1 MFNLNALLKFINV
14 NNDAYIQKSE
24 IQKFLGTQKSPSIF
38 SDYLNSISNDID
50 NNTFLKDMFNIMQQ
64 AKVKNNHPPQLDFKD
79 EDMAY
84 KFQQLNERQEKE
96 DLINIKAEA
105 LRLYGV
111 KVENM
116 EKFDTLFNQY
126 IKEAQEKGYQPDYV
140 LTKFNELGFSKPIT
154 MEMVKASNNHSIW
167 LQSDLVFEDMDWSN
181 SREVFNYLSFYDKT
195 FSKTSK
201 ENLPQGY
208 DPQEVFDK
216 GKSIGLGIDE
226 VHEMGYTGKG
236 VSYAI
241 IDSKTQYDNGQQHK
255 DIHFKEYHVSQYAR
269 QQEQIENMH
278 GLAVSYIAQEI
289 VPDADCYYYAQHNGS
304 GMDAP
309 VLDNLKQILE
319 KNKTLPEDNKI
330 RFVSMSMPL
339 YGGEEAQKVV
349 SELEKQGVWVYYSDC
364 AEDGNHG
371 YLSKINP
378 TADANDFNNYQISV
392 GGGEIIIT
400 PDGQKHKFI
409 DQNSNTLFVNS
420 GNRTVPD
427 PSSPTAYRHDSRAS
441 QSWSVPVLAGY
452 YTLACQADK
461 SMTKEKFL
469 VLANETARTIN
480 STMPVYEAEQIY
492 SSIDERNYIGRSEET
507 TAIKIIDI
515 KALLQAIENEKSN

>member
-84 KFQQLNERQEKE
+84 KFQQLNEQQEKE

-126 IKEAQEKGYQPDYV
+126 IKEAQEKGYPPDYV

-201 ENLPQGY
+201 EN
-208 DPQEVFDK
+208 
-216 GKSIGLGIDE
+216 
-226 VHEMGYTGKG
+226 
-236 VSYAI
+236 
-241 IDSKTQYDNGQQHK
+241 
-255 DIHFKEYHVSQYAR
+255 
-269 QQEQIENMH
+269 
-278 GLAVSYIAQEI
+278 
-289 VPDADCYYYAQHNGS
+289 
-304 GMDAP
+304 
-309 VLDNLKQILE
+309 
-319 KNKTLPEDNKI
+319 
-330 RFVSMSMPL
+330 
-339 YGGEEAQKVV
+339 
-349 SELEKQGVWVYYSDC
+349 
-364 AEDGNHG
+364 
-371 YLSKINP
+371 
-378 TADANDFNNYQISV
+378 
-392 GGGEIIIT
+392 
-400 PDGQKHKFI
+400 
-409 DQNSNTLFVNS
+409 
-420 GNRTVPD
+420 
-427 PSSPTAYRHDSRAS
+427 
-441 QSWSVPVLAGY
+441 
-452 YTLACQADK
+452 
-461 SMTKEKFL
+461 
-469 VLANETARTIN
+469 
-480 STMPVYEAEQIY
+480 
-492 SSIDERNYIGRSEET
+492 
-507 TAIKIIDI
+507 
-515 KALLQAIENEKSN
+515 